1 MRTVRFRIS
10 PTIPRHSL
18 LPGFLKR
25 SRVVKTLRYTALSV
39 FGLPFIPIYRQPLG
53 RALKRALGMLQAGD
67 IKKPAMLLL
76 GTLNYT
82 VFYALWVRH
91 PWGEAKIRSKVETS
105 NLHTLDIAF
114 IVGSTG
120 SASPE
125 DIEVTLES
133 IRTQD
138 FQGLVS
144 HVAVMDPAL
153 PPLTF
158 RPDEVVPEGSEFV
171 CFLQAGD
178 RLTPDAISRVAACID
193 GYPKFKLI
201 YSDHDYLIKG
211 KHRCFAE
218 FKPDWNYELS
228 LARFYLQTPVFFS
241 AASLERLGFSAL
253 SEPCSLPEVV
263 FTIYEN
269 HGSES
274 IAHIPAILCHRP
286 YSRREDCGGELEIY
300 GKAVAAHLAR
310 RGEPARIERS
320 REATR
325 GLSVHFPPAPERPLV
340 SIIIP
345 TRNRADLLRNCIES
359 IEARTAYDHYE
370 ILVIDNGSDE
380 AQTLDYFREIAARG
394 VRVIPDPSPFNFSAI
409 NNRAAEHAQGQYL
422 AFLNNDI
429 EVITP
434 DWLGEMLGLAARPGI
449 GAVGARLWYPNDR
462 LQHAGVILVGGVA
475 GHAHKFLPRGLPGY
489 CDRAVLLQEFSA
501 VTAACMVIRK
511 ASFVDV
517 GGFDPDLAVAFN
529 DVDLCLRLKAAGYRN
544 VWTPAAE
551 LYHHES
557 LSRGNDTAPDKIER
571 FRREC
576 AYMRER
582 WGDFLRNDP
591 AYSPNLAWD
600 NYDFSLSWERPKF

>member
-1 MRTVRFRIS
+1 MRTVRFRIGA
-10 PTIPRHSL
+10 TVPRHAL

-25 SRVVKTLRYTALSV
+25 PRVVKALRYTALSL
-39 FGLPFIPIYRQPLG
+39 FGLPFVPAYRKPLG
-53 RALKRALGMLQAGD
+53 QMLVQVFRMALAGE

-76 GTLNYT
+76 STLNYT

-91 PWGEAKIRSKVETS
+91 PWGETKIRSKVETS
-105 NLHTLDIAF
+105 ALDTLPIAF
-114 IVGSTG
+114 FIGSTG
-120 SASPE
+120 TASQD
-125 DIEVTLES
+125 DIQATVDS
-133 IRTQD
+133 IHAQD
-138 FQGLVS
+138 FKGLVNRIT
-144 HVAVMDPAL
+144 VMETSL

-158 RPDEVVPEGSEFV
+158 LANGTELDGKEFV

-178 RLTPDAISRVAACID
+178 RLTSDAISRVAACID

-201 YSDHDYLIKG
+201 YSDHDYLLNG
-211 KHRCFAE
+211 KHRCFGE

-228 LARFYLQTPVFFS
+228 LARFYLHTPVFIS
-241 AASLERLGFSAL
+241 ASTLAQQASGGRLEPF
-253 SEPCSLPEVV
+253 SLPDAV
-263 FTIYEN
+263 FRLYEN

-286 YSRREDCGGELEIY
+286 YSRREKRDAEIEIY
-300 GKAVAAHLAR
+300 RKAVADHLKR
-310 RGEPARIERS
+310 RGEKANIEIN
-320 REATR
+320 REAAR
-325 GLSVHFPPAPERPLV
+325 GLTVRFPPGRERPQV

-345 TRNRADLLRNCIES
+345 TRNRADLLRTCIES
-359 IEARTAYDHYE
+359 IKARTDYPNYE
-370 ILVIDNGSDE
+370 ILVIDNGSDDPG
-380 AQTLDYFREIAARG
+380 TLAYFRELENGG

-409 NNRAAEHAQGQYL
+409 NNRAAEHAGGEFL

-434 DWLGEMLGLAARPGI
+434 HWLGEMLGLAQRPGI

-475 GHAHKFLPRGLPGY
+475 GHAHKFLPKGLPGY

-511 ASFVDV
+511 TVFESI
-517 GGFDPDLAVAFN
+517 GGFDPALAVAFN
-529 DVDLCLRLKAAGYRN
+529 DVDFCLRLKASGYRN
-544 VWTPAAE
+544 VWTPEAE

-557 LSRGNDTAPDKIER
+557 LSRGNDTDPDKIER

-582 WGDFLRNDP
+582 WGDLLRNDP

-600 NYDFSLSWERPKF
+600 NYDFSLNWERPKF